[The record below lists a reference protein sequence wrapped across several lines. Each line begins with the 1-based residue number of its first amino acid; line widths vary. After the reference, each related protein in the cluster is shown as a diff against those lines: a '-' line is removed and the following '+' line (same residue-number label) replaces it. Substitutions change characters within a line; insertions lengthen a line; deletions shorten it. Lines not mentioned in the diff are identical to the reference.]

1 MWQELLAS
9 FRSKAELPPII
20 STPYDFDNVMQH
32 ASSSCRSRSPISR
45 TEDLVMASKGVAASD
60 GEEALVRVEGGEDQV
75 ARLLAEVL
83 DGDAPSTLAA
93 DNVVLSSISSC

>member
-1 MWQELLAS
+1 
-9 FRSKAELPPII
+9 
-20 STPYDFDNVMQH
+20 
-32 ASSSCRSRSPISR
+32 
-45 TEDLVMASKGVAASD
+45 MASKGVAASD